1 MSYKSAGT
9 ILLCLLASSSAA
21 CGGPSDAWESGFA
34 NRLCPVQGGEVDTD
48 NPALVIFHDGQKI
61 GFCCAGCPEA
71 FRADPDSYMRILRS
85 EAEIYGYRQPGA

>member
-1 MSYKSAGT
+1 MSSKTPMVA
-9 ILLCLLASSSAA
+9 LLALFALASSA
-21 CGGPSDAWESGFA
+21 CGSPSDAWQSGFA

-48 NPALVIFHDGQKI
+48 NPALVVHHEGQKI

-85 EAEIYGYRQPGA
+85 EAAIYGYRNPGA